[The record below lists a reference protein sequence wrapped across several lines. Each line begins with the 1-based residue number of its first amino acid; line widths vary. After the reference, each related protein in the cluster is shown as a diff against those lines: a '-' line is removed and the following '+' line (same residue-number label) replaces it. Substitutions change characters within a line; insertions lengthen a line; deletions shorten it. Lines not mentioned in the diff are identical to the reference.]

1 MLLLH
6 AALLWPAMEPE
17 IAFLMGNL
25 AEVGPHS
32 RVLDPY
38 AGCSSLLLA
47 AGFLQEMEPPSH
59 HTQKMEKSNGCL
71 VGVDASMGE
80 DTEPIRSN
88 FAAVGLSSRLAS
100 LDLRWDIA
108 ERLVKV
114 RKCVVVCTV

>member
-1 MLLLH
+1 MRLLY

-17 IAFLMGNL
+17 IAFLMANL

-38 AGCSSLLLA
+38 AGCCSLLLA
-47 AGFLQEMEPPSH
+47 AGFLQEMEPPSD
-59 HTQKMEKSNGCL
+59 TQKMEKSDGCL

-100 LDLRWDIA
+100 LSLRWDIA
-108 ERLVKV
+108 ERLIKV
-114 RKCVVVCTV
+114 RKSVAV